1 MGLSLIRLCRK
12 VDETNRN
19 EKVVAIFIYCI
30 KAGVQNLLMSLHAL
44 RRALK
49 ARLQSLRQVRL
60 KV

>member
-1 MGLSLIRLCRK
+1 MGLSVMRLCRK

-44 RRALK
+44 RR
-49 ARLQSLRQVRL
+49 Q
-60 KV
+60 

>member
-30 KAGVQNLLMSLHAL
+30 KAGV
-44 RRALK
+44 
-49 ARLQSLRQVRL
+49 
-60 KV
+60 